1 VTTAAISAW
10 LENVQ
15 LHPDVL
21 SDGFSEDIFALDLG
35 PLGDCLLAED
45 LGLST
50 RNLPSVPAVYRDPEH
65 FFRASY
71 LTSGL
76 RSLLADA
83 LDRLGGGPG
92 PTRQSTVELAFSADR
107 NQLFTAWN
115 ALANLADMAG
125 KVTIIVHAAS
135 EAGFD
140 QSKLENGVWEPL
152 RETKL
157 ID

>member
-1 VTTAAISAW
+1 MTTAAISAW